1 MQVSFV
7 WMLVVWM
14 ACASCFTAF
23 QSHLQRNSPTVGFPR
38 LQMPVAST
46 SRRRLQP
53 LPMAAA
59 SSSTFDW
66 KGTKKI
72 AEEKMQKC
80 VESIQTQ
87 FQTIRVGA
95 ANPTMLD
102 RVMVECY
109 GSMKQLQKIARIS
122 TNGPQQLV
130 IEPFDKEHVKSVE
143 KAIKTAEL
151 NLNPNVDGHVIRVN
165 VPPLTEE
172 RRKDMAKQARSI
184 SEDGKVAIRNVRR
197 DFVEKIKQA
206 EKSKSIG
213 KDDSK
218 TFQDDLQKVTDTFA
232 KKIDD
237 TLKAK
242 EKDLLKV

>member
-1 MQVSFV
+1 MQLSYGL
-7 WMLVVWM
+7 MLVLWM
-14 ACASCFTAF
+14 AGVSCCMAF
-23 QSHLQRNSPTVGFPR
+23 NAHFQQNSNHRRFPR
-38 LQMPVAST
+38 LRIPVASSGRQT
-46 SRRRLQP
+46 LLPLQ
-53 LPMAAA
+53 MAA
-59 SSSTFDW
+59 SSLPFDW
-66 KGTKKI
+66 KGTKKA

-109 GSMKQLQKIARIS
+109 GSMKQLQKISRIS

-130 IEPFDKEHVKSVE
+130 IEPFDKEHIKSVE

-151 NLNPNVDGHVIRVN
+151 NLNPIVDGHVIRVN

-184 SEDGKVAIRNVRR
+184 SEDGKVAIRNARR

-206 EKSKSIG
+206 EKSKAIG

-218 TFQDDLQKVTDTFA
+218 TFQDDLQKVTDSFA

-237 TLKAK
+237 SLKAK

>member
-1 MQVSFV
+1 MQLSHAWIFV
-7 WMLVVWM
+7 LWM
-14 ACASCFTAF
+14 AFASCLKAF
-23 QSHLQRNSPTVGFPR
+23 NCPFQQRPCGKFRPLTKSLVSSGRQR
-38 LQMPVAST
+38 L
-46 SRRRLQP
+46 LLP
-53 LPMAAA
+53 LNMAAA
-59 SSSTFDW
+59 TSTFDW
-66 KGTKKI
+66 KATKKM

-87 FQTIRVGA
+87 FLTIRVGA
-95 ANPTMLD
+95 ANPAMLD
-102 RVMVECY
+102 RVMVDCY
-109 GSMKQLQKIARIS
+109 GSVKQLHKIARIS

-165 VPPLTEE
+165 IPPLTEE

-184 SEDGKVAIRNVRR
+184 SEDGKVAVRNVRR

-206 EKSKSIG
+206 EKSKAIG

-218 TFQDDLQKVTDTFA
+218 SFQDDLQKVTDSYA

-237 TLKAK
+237 SLKAK